1 MLACGCRM
9 SVEPRYRQAGMSGLG
24 RRERADR
31 GDHRLPDELVAL
43 VEGLALTRLRPSAA
57 TITRQVAQPATAH
70 GWPVPS

>member
-31 GDHRLPDELVAL
+31 GDQRLPDELVAL